1 MKKKLLAVS
10 ALVLASIAL
19 VLWFNQDKIGMRL
32 AQNRIAALKL
42 GEDPIAAL
50 PDGLHVGLCGAGS
63 PFPDPLRSGPCTV
76 VIAGKRMF
84 VFDAGSG
91 AARGIARMRL
101 NNGQID
107 ALFLTHFHSD
117 HIDGVGELLLQ
128 RWGTAAHTD
137 TLPVYGPPGLQQVVD
152 GFRQAY
158 TPDSGYRIK
167 HHGEK
172 IIPPSGFG
180 ATAHI
185 FDMPT
190 ATAPRVVLAEPDLEI
205 TAFAADHDP
214 VHPSVGY
221 KIRYKD
227 RSVVISGDTKKS
239 ENVARAAANAD
250 LLLHEAL
257 SPALLGLIEAGFA
270 DAKRDN
276 LRQIMHDV
284 LDYHTTPEQAAE
296 VAQQAGVRALVL
308 HHIVPPLP
316 SRALH
321 AAFLGDAKKR
331 FDGALQIGQDG
342 DWISLPAG
350 SRSIDFSVRN

>member
-1 MKKKLLAVS
+1 MKKILLTGSAV
-10 ALVLASIAL
+10 VLTLIAL
-19 VLWFNQDKIGMRL
+19 VLWFNQDTLGIWL

-63 PFPDPLRSGPCTV
+63 PFPDSLRSGPCTV
-76 VIAGKRMF
+76 VVAGKRMF

-91 AARGIARMRL
+91 AARGITRMRL

-107 ALFLTHFHSD
+107 ALFLTHYHSD

-137 TLPVYGPPGLQQVVD
+137 PLAVYGPPGLQQVVD
-152 GFRQAY
+152 GFRMAY
-158 TPDSGYRIK
+158 TLDSSYRVK
-167 HHGEK
+167 HHGDK

-180 ATAHI
+180 ATAHA
-185 FDMPT
+185 FTMPVGME
-190 ATAPRVVLAEPDLEI
+190 PRVLISEPYLEVS
-205 TAFAADHDP
+205 AFAVHHDP
-214 VHPSVGY
+214 VHPAVGY

-227 RSVVISGDTKKS
+227 RSVVLSGDTAKS
-239 ENVARAAANAD
+239 EQVAHAAARAD
-250 LLLHEAL
+250 LLVHEAL
-257 SPALLGLIEAGFA
+257 SPALLSLVEKGFA
-270 DAKRDN
+270 DAGRDN
-276 LRQIMHDV
+276 LRQVMHDV
-284 LDYHTTPEQAAE
+284 VDYHTTPQQAAE

-308 HHIVPPLP
+308 NHIVPPLP

-331 FDGALQIGQDG
+331 FTGSLQIGQDG

-350 SRSIDFSVRN
+350 NQSIDFSTRY

>member
-1 MKKKLLAVS
+1 MKKILLTAIAAV
-10 ALVLASIAL
+10 LVFIAL
-19 VLWFNQDKIGMRL
+19 ALWFNQDKLGMRL

-42 GEDPIAAL
+42 GEDQIAAL

-63 PFPDPLRSGPCTV
+63 PFPDALRNGPCTV
-76 VIAGKRMF
+76 VVAGKRMF

-107 ALFLTHFHSD
+107 ALFLTHYHSD

-128 RWGTAAHTD
+128 RWITAAHID
-137 TLPVYGPPGLQQVVD
+137 PLPVYGPPGLQQIVD
-152 GFRQAY
+152 GFRKAY
-158 TPDSGYRIK
+158 TLDSGYRVK

-180 ATAHI
+180 ATAHA

-190 ATAPRVVLAEPDLEI
+190 GLEQRVLLSEPDLEVS
-205 TAFAADHDP
+205 AFAVHHDP
-214 VHPSVGY
+214 VHPAVGY

-227 RSVVISGDTKKS
+227 RSVVLSGDTSKS
-239 ENVARAAANAD
+239 EQVAHAAQHAD
-250 LLLHEAL
+250 LLIHEAL
-257 SPALLGLIEAGFA
+257 SPELLSLVEKGFA
-270 DAKRDN
+270 DAGREN
-276 LRQIMHDV
+276 LRQLLHDV
-284 LDYHTTPEQAAE
+284 VDYHTTPQEAAE

-308 HHIVPPLP
+308 NHIVPPLT
-316 SRALH
+316 SSVLH

-331 FDGALQIGQDG
+331 FNGSLQIGKDG
-342 DWISLPAG
+342 DWISMPAG
-350 SRSIDFSVRN
+350 SQAINFSSRF

>member
-1 MKKKLLAVS
+1 MKKILLTAS
-10 ALVLASIAL
+10 TAALVFIAL
-19 VLWFNQDKIGMRL
+19 VLWFNQDKLGMRL

-76 VIAGKRMF
+76 VVAGKRMF

-107 ALFLTHFHSD
+107 ALFLTHYHSD

-137 TLPVYGPPGLQQVVD
+137 PLPMYGPTGLQQIVD
-152 GFRQAY
+152 GFRMAY
-158 TPDSGYRIK
+158 TLDSGYRVK

-180 ATAHI
+180 ATAHA
-185 FDMPT
+185 FAMP
-190 ATAPRVVLAEPDLEI
+190 AGMEQRVLLSEPDLEVS
-205 TAFAADHDP
+205 AFAVHHDP
-214 VHPSVGY
+214 VHPAVGY

-227 RSVVISGDTKKS
+227 RSVVLSGDTAKS
-239 ENVARAAANAD
+239 EQVAHAAKNAD
-250 LLLHEAL
+250 LLIHEAL
-257 SPALLGLIEAGFA
+257 SPALLSLIEKGFA
-270 DAKRDN
+270 DAGRDN
-276 LRQIMHDV
+276 LRQVMHDV
-284 LDYHTTPEQAAE
+284 VDYHTTPQEAAE
-296 VAQQAGVRALVL
+296 LAQQAGVRALVL
-308 HHIVPPLP
+308 NHIVPPLP

-331 FDGALQIGQDG
+331 FNGSLQIGQDG

-350 SRSIDFSVRN
+350 SQAINFSSRF